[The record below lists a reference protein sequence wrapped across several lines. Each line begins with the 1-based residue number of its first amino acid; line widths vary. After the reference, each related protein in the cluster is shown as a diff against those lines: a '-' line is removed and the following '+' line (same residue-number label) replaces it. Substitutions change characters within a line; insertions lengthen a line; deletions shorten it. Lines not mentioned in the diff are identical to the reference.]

1 MQTCWVLGA
10 GLPGRAILLGERKER
25 AWAAE
30 KNRDEAQGKAG
41 RTPCRRPAL
50 TARRHAPR
58 AARCRA
64 VAVRACS
71 GRRAAP
77 AIRLDCRCLRGAIQG
92 RPLRGGVHGQ
102 ARVPHS
108 SLRGPLRARVLH
120 GSAAHRAACPQARA
134 QLRALFR
141 RGSRGHG
148 PWPCRDV
155 RGRAY
160 GRPGSAPRRGA
171 RPGGARERGARLR
184 GGARGR
190 RGRAAGGAVHVQE
203 RPLHVHGHVVRLR
216 AARRRPLLRRRP
228 RPRLPGVRAPA
239 PAGRGGGARTG
250 HGLRPRAPK
259 GCPASA
265 GSARHRRRGAPCR
278 ERPGGA
284 AARLGEEP
292 RAMA

>member
-1 MQTCWVLGA
+1 M
-10 GLPGRAILLGERKER
+10 
-25 AWAAE
+25 
-30 KNRDEAQGKAG
+30 
-41 RTPCRRPAL
+41 PCRRAGFWAQGCLVVLSCSVRERSGLGPRRG
-50 TARRHAPR
+50 TGTKRRARRDVRRVGGQVIAWRHAPR

-71 GRRAAP
+71 GRRAGAG
-77 AIRLDCRCLRGAIQG
+77 IRLDCRGLRGAIQG

-102 ARVPHS
+102 AGVPHP

-120 GSAAHRAACPQARA
+120 GPAAHCAACPQARSR
-134 QLRALFR
+134 LRALCR

-160 GRPGSAPRRGA
+160 GRPGSAHRRGA
-171 RPGGARERGARLR
+171 RPGGSPGRGARLR
-184 GGARGR
+184 GGAHGR
-190 RGRAAGGAVHVQE
+190 RGRAAGGAVLVQG

-239 PAGRGGGARTG
+239 PAGRGGGAREG
-250 HGLRPRAPK
+250 HGLRPRA
-259 GCPASA
+259 SA
-265 GSARHRRRGAPCR
+265 GNPAPTGPAHHRRRGAQR
-278 ERPGGA
+278 
-284 AARLGEEP
+284 
-292 RAMA
+292 